1 MTKCYRFLGW
11 LAFAGLLFTGNV
23 LAGGLHYKI
32 NTSTNFYA
40 DQAGNLAGV
49 RVNWVYD
56 PEISAFI
63 LEGREISDAGLKQLA
78 DDILG
83 DLYDLDYFAELSV
96 NGEPVKF
103 NKASQPSIKLTDAKG
118 IQLGFQLPLPEA
130 LPVSGKTFGLTFS
143 DPDATADMNYSGVER
158 IVLAEALAD
167 RCGKPDLVSQAVD
180 TGEHEL
186 TIHSVVVP
194 CP

>member
-1 MTKCYRFLGW
+1 MTKYYRFFGW
-11 LAFAGLLFTGNV
+11 LAFAGLLCMGNAS
-23 LAGGLHYKI
+23 AGGLHYKI

-40 DQAGNLAGV
+40 DQAGNLAGI

-63 LEGREISDAGLKQLA
+63 LEGRDTSEAGLQQVA
-78 DDILG
+78 EDILA
-83 DLYDLDYFAELSV
+83 DLYDLDYFAEFSV
-96 NGEPVKF
+96 NGELVQLK
-103 NKASQPSIKLTDAKG
+103 KASQYSIKLTDVKG
-118 IQLGFQLPLPEA
+118 LQLGFQLPLPEA
-130 LPVSGKTFGLTFS
+130 VAVGGKMFGLTFS

-158 IVLAEALAD
+158 VVLAEALAD
-167 RCGKPDLVSQAVD
+167 KCGKPDLVAQSVD

-186 TIHSVVVP
+186 TIHSVIVP